1 MECCMN
7 ECTCY
12 EAVTTEV
19 PSIPEQK
26 CSCSMQSSDGQK
38 ETCAVQFG
46 EVSTSHSGLTE
57 IV

>member
-1 MECCMN
+1 MN